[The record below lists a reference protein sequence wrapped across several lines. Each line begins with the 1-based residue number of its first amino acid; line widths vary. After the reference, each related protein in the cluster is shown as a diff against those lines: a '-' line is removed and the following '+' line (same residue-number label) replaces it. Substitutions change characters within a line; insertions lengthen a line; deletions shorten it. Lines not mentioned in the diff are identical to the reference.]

1 MAESY
6 RALTRVY
13 RPSSFEDIVAQEHV
27 SNTLKN
33 AIDNDRLAHA
43 YMFCGPRGV
52 GKTTMARVLA
62 RTINDVDGSVDGEQL
77 NQTLN
82 ITEIDAASNN
92 KVEDVH
98 TLRES
103 VRIPPQNGRYKVYI
117 IDEVHMLSKAAFNA
131 LLKTL
136 EEPPAHVVF
145 IFATTEPHKVLP
157 TILSRVQRFDFRR
170 IETDEIVSRL
180 SAIAKK
186 ESITIDKES
195 LHLIAKRADGAL
207 RDALSLMD
215 QAVAFCGSNITYTAI
230 LDAFHAID
238 VEDLFLFSACMST
251 GSAAEPLVRFQELMQ
266 DGIDI
271 QEFLGS
277 LTEHFRHIYLAK
289 DERTI
294 SYIEATEE
302 TRTRYVEAA
311 KALSAEDALRGIHL
325 VNQAQMHVKEARQPR
340 IQVEILIA
348 KLAHMMP
355 SSELAIVTSQVTGA
369 KKKE

>member
-1 MAESY
+1 
-6 RALTRVY
+6 
-13 RPSSFEDIVAQEHV
+13 
-27 SNTLKN
+27 
-33 AIDNDRLAHA
+33 
-43 YMFCGPRGV
+43 
-52 GKTTMARVLA
+52 
-62 RTINDVDGSVDGEQL
+62 
-77 NQTLN
+77 
-82 ITEIDAASNN
+82 
-92 KVEDVH
+92 
-98 TLRES
+98 
-103 VRIPPQNGRYKVYI
+103 
-117 IDEVHMLSKAAFNA
+117 
-131 LLKTL
+131 
-136 EEPPAHVVF
+136 VF

-180 SAIAKK
+180 SVIAKK

-311 KALSAEDALRGIHL
+311 KALSAEDTLRGIHL

-340 IQVEILIA
+340 IQVEILLA